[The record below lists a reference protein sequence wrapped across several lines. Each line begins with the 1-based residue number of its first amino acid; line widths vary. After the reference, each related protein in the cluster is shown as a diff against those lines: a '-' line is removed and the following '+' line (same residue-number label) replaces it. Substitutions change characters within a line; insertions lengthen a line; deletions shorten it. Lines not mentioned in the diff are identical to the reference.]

1 MKCALSHVIPRVGE
15 GSLFP
20 ASCPGPAVSPVPRRQ
35 TLTPPPLCPIS
46 GFAHPPLLTTYNH
59 HPGKE
64 GNTMAAPYR
73 QTDMPRPL
81 PGCEQPTLTSHACTR
96 AGQRSFSR
104 AEIEYVLTHGRVIRR
119 TGIRFY
125 FLAARDVPLPDRR
138 SAWVQRL

>member
-1 MKCALSHVIPRVGE
+1 
-15 GSLFP
+15 
-20 ASCPGPAVSPVPRRQ
+20 
-35 TLTPPPLCPIS
+35 
-46 GFAHPPLLTTYNH
+46 
-59 HPGKE
+59 
-64 GNTMAAPYR
+64 MAAPYR
-73 QTDMPRPL
+73 QTHMPRPL

-138 SAWVQRL
+138 SAWVQRLVGATLLVDARGSDIITLYKNPDALRTIRRKSKYRLTRPS